1 MQKGKL
7 ENLEALRKI
16 EQASPKAVAT
26 LLELL
31 ESSTPRI
38 QFAAA
43 CKILEFACS
52 YKPPRM
58 LPDDN
63 PPQTL
68 DEQITFI
75 EQWSKNDE
83 TSPSIQPEHES
94 EFYEKLASET

>member
-1 MQKGKL
+1 MKLEKL

-16 EQASPKAVAT
+16 ELATPRAVAT

-38 QFAAA
+38 KLAAA
-43 CKILEFACS
+43 SKILELAANN
-52 YKPPRM
+52 KPPRI
-58 LPDDN
+58 LSDEK
-63 PPQTL
+63 PPTL

-94 EFYEKLASET
+94 EFHAKLASET